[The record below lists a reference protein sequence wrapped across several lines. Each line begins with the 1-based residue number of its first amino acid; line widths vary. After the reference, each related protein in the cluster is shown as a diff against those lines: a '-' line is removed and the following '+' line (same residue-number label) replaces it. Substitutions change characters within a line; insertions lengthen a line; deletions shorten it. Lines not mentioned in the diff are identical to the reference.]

1 MSGEA
6 ALSQVV
12 AASMRALM
20 PLMFQV
26 AIFMGFAALPQPNAF
41 VMPGLVPG
49 IHEFLRLRTRKTWMA
64 GTSPAMTE

>member
-6 ALSQVV
+6 DLSQVV

-26 AIFMGFAALPQPNAF
+26 AIFMGCSTFSQRF

-49 IHEFLRLRTRKTWMA
+49 NPRNSF
-64 GTSPAMTE
+64 G

>member
-6 ALSQVV
+6 DLSQVC

-26 AIFMGFAALPQPNAF
+26 AIFMGFAALPQPNAS

-49 IHEFLRLRTRKTWMA
+49 IHEFPRSEA
-64 GTSPAMTE
+64 

>member
-6 ALSQVV
+6 DFSQVV

-26 AIFMGFAALPQPNAF
+26 AIFMGGVLTAKTEF
-41 VMPGLVPG
+41 VMPGRVPG
-49 IHEFLRLRTRKTWMA
+49 IHSFPSR
-64 GTSPAMTE
+64 